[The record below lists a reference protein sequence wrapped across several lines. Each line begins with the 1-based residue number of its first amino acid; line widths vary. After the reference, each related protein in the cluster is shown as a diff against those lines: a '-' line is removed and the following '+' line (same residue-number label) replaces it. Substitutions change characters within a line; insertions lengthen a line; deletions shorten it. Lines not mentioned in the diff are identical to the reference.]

1 VLCIAILQ
9 TESALPSGVT
19 ATVTCM
25 SQTLIQSGQDKCRS
39 LLHCV
44 YALGLF
50 LQEFY
55 APVCHAAYVR
65 GNSGSKVTKLTSG

>member
-1 VLCIAILQ
+1 
-9 TESALPSGVT
+9 
-19 ATVTCM
+19 M